1 MIKFAV
7 NYIQMRHIIA
17 IILLMYAANAYSQA
31 TIKGKITDENR
42 SVLELVNVR
51 VEGRNI
57 GTTSNLKGE
66 YRLKVP
72 TADTITL
79 VYSMLG
85 YQTRKRTLTKPKGEI
100 TLDVVLPS
108 VNVEL
113 DGVTISEVRRQTTQT
128 QKFNLKDTHLSPN
141 ASGNGVESFI
151 ATQAGVSS
159 HNELSSQYNVR
170 GGSFDENCV
179 YINGVEVYRPLLVR
193 SGQQEGLSII
203 NSDMVNEVG
212 FSSGGFEARYSDK
225 MSSVLDISYKKPEKT
240 EATVTASLLGGTAYL
255 GTKKGNLSFS
265 NAVRY
270 KTSRYLLGTLET
282 NGEYKPNY
290 IDYQAYLSWK
300 PNKKWDLDIIG
311 NISENH
317 YNFTPTDRETKFGT
331 MNDAKVF
338 KVYFGGEEKDIFRTY
353 FGSLKLT
360 RHLGDYTSVSLI
372 GGIFKTE
379 EKETFD
385 ITSQYWLNNQSE
397 EESMG
402 VGTDFEH
409 TRNYLKAKV
418 SSIEL
423 QIKSQ
428 RTHNTLLA
436 GIKLKHEDI
445 KEKSTEWIMRDS
457 AGYSIPIS
465 AEALKVAYNL
475 HSSNHITSSRL
486 EAFVQNTYRSEI
498 KPGII
503 NLTYGVRLAYWNF
516 NKELIVSPRVS
527 LGLIPKFNDNFTFRI
542 ATGIYYQSPFYKEI
556 RKVIETENG
565 CEVTLNKDIKSQR
578 SIHYVGGM
586 DYKFRML
593 NRPFKF
599 TTEVFYKSLSNLI
612 PYSVDNV
619 RLSYYG
625 ENVSDGY
632 IAGIDMKLYGE
643 FVKGTDSWISFSV
656 MKANERINGTTVPLP
671 TDQRYNLSLFFND
684 YFPNSTRWKMSLRCS
699 LADGLP
705 FGPPHSKREEQ
716 VFRAPAYKRVDIG
729 MSYRLIK
736 NEELENKRGV
746 AKYIRNAWLGIDA
759 FNLLNISN
767 VNSYYWITDV
777 SNVKYAVPNYLTMR
791 QINTRLLIEF

>member
-66 YRLKVP
+66 YKLKVP

-338 KVYFGGEEKDIFRTY
+338 KVYFEGEEKDIFRTY

-475 HSSNHITSSRL
+475 HSNNHITSSRL

-736 NEELENKRGV
+736 NEELDNKQGI
-746 AKYIRNAWLGIDA
+746 AKYIRNAWIGIDA

>member
-1 MIKFAV
+1 
-7 NYIQMRHIIA
+7 
-17 IILLMYAANAYSQA
+17 
-31 TIKGKITDENR
+31 
-42 SVLELVNVR
+42 
-51 VEGRNI
+51 
-57 GTTSNLKGE
+57 
-66 YRLKVP
+66 
-72 TADTITL
+72 
-79 VYSMLG
+79 
-85 YQTRKRTLTKPKGEI
+85 
-100 TLDVVLPS
+100 
-108 VNVEL
+108 
-113 DGVTISEVRRQTTQT
+113 
-128 QKFNLKDTHLSPN
+128 
-141 ASGNGVESFI
+141 
-151 ATQAGVSS
+151 
-159 HNELSSQYNVR
+159 
-170 GGSFDENCV
+170 
-179 YINGVEVYRPLLVR
+179 
-193 SGQQEGLSII
+193 
-203 NSDMVNEVG
+203 
-212 FSSGGFEARYSDK
+212 K
-225 MSSVLDISYKKPEKT
+225 MSSVLDITYKKPEKT

-736 NEELENKRGV
+736 NEELDNKQGI
-746 AKYIRNAWLGIDA
+746 AKYIRNAWIGIDA